1 MKFLFF
7 LSCGVFLFADSVLV
21 SIKDLKFKEYL
32 NYENLSEIQIE
43 KKINCNKF
51 DKSLLKERRYIAT
64 RYIIK
69 NTPICTKDVEVATNN
84 KVKFD
89 FGNIEIEKDGEVLGE
104 TDKYV
109 KIKNTDG
116 TTIKIDKNGQ

>member
-1 MKFLFF
+1 MKFILLLF
-7 LSCGVFLFADSVLV
+7 CVALFGDNVLV
-21 SIKDLKFKEYL
+21 SNKDIKFQEYL
-32 NYENLSEIQIE
+32 VYENLQDTQVE

-51 DKSLLKERRYIAT
+51 DKSLLLSQKYIAS

-69 NTPICTKDVEVATNN
+69 NTPICDKDVELAKNH

-89 FGNIEIEKDGEVLGE
+89 FGNIIIEKDGELLGE

-109 KIKNTDG
+109 KIKNPDG